1 MIVFAAFVPHTPL
14 LAPSLG
20 KETRDVFRATL
31 RAYQTIEE
39 HLYLARPD
47 ALFVI
52 SPHSPQYPDALSMA
66 FAPKFTGDLR
76 AFGDH
81 ETQFTVEANPLLS
94 HRLHHAFRERGI
106 PFTKR
111 SEQGLDYGCTIPLL
125 FLTSHLT
132 TKWSLV
138 PIAPAAK
145 QSLQEHIK
153 TGETLYDI
161 LQEQEA
167 RIAIIAS
174 ADLSH
179 HATETSPGGQR
190 PEAVQFERLIREA
203 LVTNNAKPLLSLSD
217 AVCARAE
224 QCADKTTA
232 LFLGILRDLAV
243 NPEEL
248 SYESPFGVGL
258 LTVHYALA

>member
-1 MIVFAAFVPHTPL
+1 MIVFAAFAPHTPL

-31 RAYQTIEE
+31 RAYQTLEE
-39 HLYLARPD
+39 QLYLARPD

-66 FAPKFTGDLR
+66 FAPKFIGDLR

-81 ETQFTVEANPLLS
+81 ETQFAVEANPLLS

-106 PFTKR
+106 PFTQR
-111 SEQGLDYGCTIPLL
+111 SEQSLDYGCTIPLL

-132 TKWSLV
+132 TKWSLL
-138 PIAPAAK
+138 PIAPAT
-145 QSLQEHIK
+145 QRSLQEHISI
-153 TGETLYDI
+153 GATLYDI
-161 LQEQEA
+161 LQEQDA
-167 RIAIIAS
+167 RIAVVAS

-179 HATETSPGGQR
+179 HATKTSLGGQR
-190 PEAVQFERLIREA
+190 PEAVQFERLVREA
-203 LVTNNAKPLLSLSD
+203 LLTKNTKPLLSLSD
-217 AVCARAE
+217 TVCARAE

-232 LFLGILRDLAV
+232 LFLGILQEISV
-243 NPEEL
+243 TPKEL

-258 LTVHYALA
+258 LTVQYTLA